1 MSATGQRVHD
11 VILRGGRTLRLRPPS
26 EADAAA
32 MRRFLTDL
40 SPASMRMRFHGTRRV
55 DDAMVA
61 AFLDPDWIDEGIL
74 LATAVGEDESDR
86 VIGTAGFTRLR
97 DPRAAEVSF
106 VVAEDRQ
113 SDWIATRLLERLA
126 DEAGRAGIER
136 FIAEVLPENR
146 PMLRVFEDSG
156 FEVSRTDEGGEIRV
170 EFPIRSDERYREA
183 VDLRDHR
190 AVGPS
195 LRPVLDPAA
204 VAVVGASARDG
215 SIGGAIFRNIVD
227 AGYTGSVFPVNRSGE
242 PVAGHPAHASVADL
256 PAPVDLAVVAVPS
269 AAVQGA
275 VAEALSAGAKAVCVI
290 SAGFAETGPGGAR
303 AEAELLALVR
313 SHGARMVGPNCL
325 GIFAAARAMNATF
338 SRRQFEPGNVA
349 ISSQSGAVGLAV
361 IDEASQRGLGLSAFV
376 SIGNKADVSSNDLL
390 EYWEDDAGTDAIALY
405 LESFGNP
412 RRFARIA
419 NRVARRKPILALK
432 SGSTTMGERA
442 AMSHTAALAGSD
454 QAAEALFRQ
463 AGVLR
468 AHTLQELCD
477 VLHLVATQPL
487 PNGRRVAIL
496 SNAGGLAILC
506 ADACAELG
514 FELAPLSEHTRQHLA
529 GILPD
534 EATVANPVDMIASAT
549 SETFASVVPLLVADT
564 DVDALVVLAAPTS
577 LAMPE
582 DVVRAIGE
590 ACERE
595 GTTKPVLAVTPGTTP
610 QASSVPCYRY
620 PEAAAGALAR
630 AVERAEWL
638 RRPHGRVHEPVVDRE
653 AAQAVVDAALEA
665 SPDAWL
671 AADPARRLLTAYGVP
686 CVTQRTVTNR
696 PEALEAAHALRYP
709 LAVKMGEAGVHK
721 IDRGGVILGVGDVP
735 ALDAALDRIGYPAV
749 LQPMVSGGIEL
760 LAGVVQDPVFGPVVA
775 FGPGGTM
782 AELIGGTAFATLP
795 LTDFD
800 ATELV
805 TSGKAGELV
814 TGFRGR
820 PAADVGALVD
830 LVVRLAALAE
840 DFPQVAELDLN
851 PVIALADDCVAVD
864 ARVRIAHA
872 APQGRLKSW

>member
-26 EADAAA
+26 EDDADAV
-32 MRRFLTDL
+32 RRFLAEL
-40 SPASMRMRFHGTRRV
+40 SPTSMRLRFHGVRRV

-61 AFLDPDWIDEGIL
+61 SFLDPDWTNEGVL
-74 LATAVGEDESDR
+74 LASAVGPDESDR
-86 VIGTAGFTRLR
+86 VIGVASFIRLR
-97 DPRAAEVSF
+97 DPRLAEVSF
-106 VVAEDRQ
+106 AVADDRQ
-113 SDWIATRLLERLA
+113 SDGIATRLLEQIA
-126 DEAGRAGIER
+126 EEAGTVGIER
-136 FIAEVLPENR
+136 FVAEVLPENR

-156 FEVSRTDEGGEIRV
+156 FKVSRSDEGGEIRV

-183 VDLRDHR
+183 VDLRDHT

-195 LRPVLDPAA
+195 LRPVLEPTS
-204 VAVVGASARDG
+204 VAVVGASAREG
-215 SIGGAIFRNIVD
+215 SIGGAVFRNILE

-242 PVAGHPAHASVADL
+242 PVAGHPAHASVAGL
-256 PAPVDLAVVAVPS
+256 PVPIDLAVIAVPS
-269 AAVQGA
+269 GAVQSA

-290 SAGFAETGPGGAR
+290 SAGFAETGPAGAQ
-303 AEAELLALVR
+303 AEADLLALVR

-325 GIFAAARAMNATF
+325 GVFAAGPALNATF
-338 SRRQFEPGNVA
+338 ARRQFEPGNVA

-361 IDEASQRGLGLSAFV
+361 IDEASQRGLGMSAFV

-390 EYWEDDAGTDAIALY
+390 EYWEEDDDTAAIALY

-419 NRVARRKPILALK
+419 RRVARRKPIVALK

-442 AMSHTAALAGSD
+442 ALSHTAALAGSD
-454 QAAEALFRQ
+454 RAAEALFRQ
-463 AGVLR
+463 SGVIR

-477 VLHLVATQPL
+477 VLQLVATQPL
-487 PNGRRVAIL
+487 PRGRRVAIL

-514 FELAPLSEHTRQHLA
+514 FELAPLNEHTRGHLA
-529 GILPD
+529 ALLPD

-549 SETFASVVPLLVADT
+549 AATYAAVVPLLLADA
-564 DVDALVVLAAPTS
+564 DVDSLVVLAAPTA
-577 LAMPE
+577 LAIPE
-582 DVVRAIGE
+582 DVVRAIADASDRDE
-590 ACERE
+590 P
-595 GTTKPVLAVTPGTTP
+595 TKPILAVTPGATP
-610 QASSVPCYRY
+610 HGGSVPSYRY

-638 RRPHGRVHEPVVDRE
+638 RRPHGRVHEPAVDRA
-653 AAQAVVDAALEA
+653 AAQAVVDSALETA
-665 SPDAWL
+665 PDAWL
-671 AADPARRLLTAYGVP
+671 AADAARRLLTAYGVP

-696 PEALEAAHALRYP
+696 PEALEAAQALHYP

-721 IDRGGVILGVGDVP
+721 VDRGGVILGVGDIA
-735 ALDAALDRIGYPAV
+735 ALDAALGCVGYPAV

-795 LTDFD
+795 LTDVD
-800 ATELV
+800 AHELV

-814 TGFRGR
+814 AGFRGKT
-820 PAADVGALVD
+820 AADTGALVD
-830 LVVRLAALAE
+830 LVVRLAALAQ

-864 ARVRIAHA
+864 ARVRVAHTVPHA
-872 APQGRLKSW
+872 RLKSW